1 MFKQYRRLV
10 GYVVLASLTLQPFS
24 VLAGFDFK
32 QNIPKSA
39 AKGVATKKVSY
50 DFKTSKEIN
59 SPRIKDLALFKEVSA
74 HRLSRSNQLL
84 SLMINRQEIA
94 PEEYAKHF
102 PGSELKD
109 KRAWIKLL
117 DMLQL
122 INEPTKKS
130 IASSIG
136 RTITQAGSISLV
148 NFIAQENHDWV
159 ATKKRQQFI
168 KFLVENPDQLKL
180 IQERLTTIKE
190 YEPVLLKELF
200 RKEDSES
207 RGTLLLALGV
217 LCWSG
222 ANWLAYKLERGEDHV
237 LGRENAWHSGL
248 KLIGLLNA
256 TAALAVSASKAI
268 AKNDKFDGP
277 LQNALNTA
285 LALLSGFLM
294 VEGTGLMIKPGDT
307 IYATIWP
314 ILKALKSSYVQ
325 NGLKPKLEAWKQQ
338 SLQEANDAM
347 TNYPK
352 NDSHTYWYWAK
363 KTIFPIGPTIAATKL
378 LDIVG
383 TNENPQIRAALNTSL
398 VDDPAVSF
406 YKNPGWWSSR
416 IGAGAFFVGAM
427 LGFYLSDKH
436 LHNKGLFARA
446 QGMAQVI
453 KCSDDLY
460 KLLFAQPISTAYE
473 SLFAEFSPEYKSLME
488 KSASS
493 TVHADARYT
502 PFSLFT
508 LNQSR
513 INQILALTK
522 TTFEETSKL
531 TQFYG
536 EIDAYAAM
544 AQLILDHQATKNNQD
559 EDIRCCFAEMDEE
572 STDAYACVAEMWH
585 PMIPT
590 DRVRT
595 NSIKLG
601 GSPETPRNGIITGP
615 NAAGKSVSMK
625 ALLINIIFAQA
636 FGVGFAKSLKFTP
649 FKKII
654 AQFGSADDTANDQS
668 KFMYE
673 ATSVV
678 DLLKQL
684 KDLSPEDKA
693 LVFTD
698 ELFSGTEV
706 TPAILLSVE
715 LCSRVSVLKN
725 VCYILATHYKDLTQL
740 KELTSNAF
748 ENYKVTATVDE
759 NSRISYPFKLQ
770 HGIGDTN
777 VAFDIF
783 LDQMRKQGV
792 NDPELESII
801 KNARARQH
809 AISV

>member
-10 GYVVLASLTLQPFS
+10 AYVVLASLTLQPII
-24 VLAGFDFK
+24 AGFDFR
-32 QNIPKSA
+32 QAAPQPK
-39 AKGVATKKVSY
+39 AKTGQVMSKVAHDFKVSAQL
-50 DFKTSKEIN
+50 N
-59 SPRIKDLALFKEVSA
+59 SPRIKDLAIFKEVSA
-74 HRLSRSNQLL
+74 QRLSKSNHLL
-84 SLMINRQEIA
+84 SLLINKQEIA

-102 PGSELKD
+102 PGTELKD

-122 INEPTKKS
+122 VNEPTKKS

-136 RTITQAGSISLV
+136 KTITQAGAISFV
-148 NFIAQENHDWV
+148 NFIAQENHDWA
-159 ATKKRQQFI
+159 ATKKRQEFI
-168 KFLVENPDQLKL
+168 RFLVENPDQLKL

-190 YEPVLLKELF
+190 FEPTFLKELF
-200 RKEDSES
+200 RKEDSQS
-207 RGTLLLALGV
+207 RGTLLLALAVACWAGV
-217 LCWSG
+217 
-222 ANWLAYKLERGEDHV
+222 NYLAFTLERAEDHV
-237 LGRENAWHSGL
+237 LLREKAWHSGL
-248 KLIGLLNA
+248 KLITALNV
-256 TAALAVSASKAI
+256 TAGLAVAASKAI
-268 AKNDKFDGP
+268 AQNDKLDGP
-277 LQNALNTA
+277 LENALNVA
-285 LALLSGFLM
+285 LAALSGILV
-294 VEGTGLMIKPGDT
+294 VEGAGLMIKPGDT

-314 ILKALKSSYVQ
+314 ILKILKSGIVQ
-325 NGLKPKLEAWKQQ
+325 NGWKPRLTAYAQKTSDEMKRNITAYK
-338 SLQEANDAM
+338 
-347 TNYPK
+347 K
-352 NDSHTYWYWAK
+352 NDSNVSCYKAK
-363 KTIFPIGPTIAATKL
+363 KNIYPLVPAQHAISL
-378 LDIVG
+378 LDTVG
-383 TNENPQIRAALNTSL
+383 TNDNATIRTNLNRKFSSENAQ
-398 VDDPAVSF
+398 
-406 YKNPGWWSSR
+406 WWSSR
-416 IGAGAFFVGAM
+416 AGAGALFAGSM
-427 LGFYLSDKH
+427 LGFYLTDKH

-453 KCSDDLY
+453 KCSDDLHR
-460 KLLFAQPISTAYE
+460 LLFSQPVSTAYE
-473 SLFAEFSPEYKSLME
+473 SLFAEFSDTYKSLME
-488 KSASS
+488 KCASA
-493 TVHADARYT
+493 TVGADARYT
-502 PFSLFT
+502 PLSLFT
-508 LNQSR
+508 TNQSR
-513 INQILALTK
+513 INQILSLSK
-522 TTFEETSKL
+522 ITFEETSKL

-544 AQLILDHQATKNNQD
+544 AQLILDRTTTTNNHG
-559 EDIRCCFAEMDEE
+559 EEIRCCFAELDEQ
-572 STDAYACVAEMWH
+572 STEAYACVDEMWH

-595 NSIKLG
+595 NSIRLG

-625 ALLINIIFAQA
+625 ALLVNIIFAQA
-636 FGVGFAKSLKFTP
+636 FGIGFAKSLKFTP

-684 KDLSPEDKA
+684 QTLSPEDKA

-715 LCSRVSVLKN
+715 LCSRVSLLKN

-740 KELTSNAF
+740 KELTNNAF

-759 NSRISYPFKLQ
+759 NSHITYPFKLM

-792 NDPELESII
+792 DDPELESII
-801 KNARARQH
+801 KNAKARQH